1 MEFIMSL
8 TQFVVSAHPYVQA
21 LVILGTALVAAL
33 VILPFVAGFV
43 RYLTRK
49 TETDVD
55 DQIISALNTPIVYF
69 VVLVGASFSL
79 PLLALPPGV
88 ESVAGSI
95 IKTLFVLVVGQA
107 IFRVVR
113 ILLDGA
119 VRSERLTTVNAQTA
133 PLFKNLSLIVIGAA
147 VLYGLFIVWGI
158 DVTAWLASAGII
170 GIAVG
175 FAAKD
180 TLSNIIAGVFILA
193 DKPYSVG
200 DFVELG
206 SGETGIV
213 ESIGLRSTRIVTFS
227 DAEVT
232 IPNTVIANEAII
244 NKSTGPDTG
253 RVNLDIGVAYGT
265 DVEKVK
271 KLLLG
276 VANDH
281 EKVLD
286 DPEPAVFFTEFADSS
301 LNFRLAC
308 RVRDPLDV
316 YGTKSELRFIVDDLF
331 RKENIEIPFPQRD
344 VNLKK

>member
-1 MEFIMSL
+1 MEFFTSFAQFFSL
-8 TQFVVSAHPYVQA
+8 AHPYVQA
-21 LVILGTALVAAL
+21 LVILCAALITALV
-33 VILPFVAGFV
+33 VLPFVAGFV

-69 VVLVGASFSL
+69 VLLVGASVAL
-79 PLLALPPGV
+79 PLLSLPD
-88 ESVAGSI
+88 EIASI
-95 IKTLFVLVVGQA
+95 ANSITKTLFVLVVGQA
-107 IFRVVR
+107 IFRVTR

-119 VRSERLTTVNAQTA
+119 MHSDRVSTVNTQTA

-147 VLYGLFIVWGI
+147 VVYGLFIVWGI

-180 TLSNIIAGVFILA
+180 TLSNIISGIFILA

-213 ESIGLRSTRIVTFS
+213 QAIGLRSTRITTFN
-227 DAEVT
+227 DEEVT
-232 IPNTVIANEAII
+232 IPNTVIANEAIV

-271 KLLLG
+271 QILLE
-276 VANDH
+276 VARDH

-286 DPEPAVFFTEFADSS
+286 TPEPAVFFTEFADSS

-308 RVRDPLDV
+308 RVRNPLDV
-316 YGTKSELRFIVDDLF
+316 YGVKSELRFVVDDVF
-331 RKENIEIPFPQRD
+331 RKEKIEIPFPQRD
-344 VNLKK
+344 VHMKK